1 YELWAGSGLDL
12 DALVEESVSQMPP
25 GQPLAPLLARLA
37 PPRPIIA
44 RRHLFH
50 TGTLRYFEV
59 RFVDGESLDKDLW
72 PLLTEGPVQGGD
84 GIILL
89 VVTSSQSLRARLSD
103 SLSEGRLF
111 EGALPD
117 HPIVVAL
124 PSFTTNLTELALEL
138 SALERIESSTPAL
151 QSDAVTRRELAARI
165 AELRQV
171 LEQEVARVYSAENP
185 ECEWYAP
192 KGRLSCRSS
201 RELVETLSELF

>member
-1 YELWAGSGLDL
+1 
-12 DALVEESVSQMPP
+12 
-25 GQPLAPLLARLA
+25 
-37 PPRPIIA
+37 
-44 RRHLFH
+44 
-50 TGTLRYFEV
+50 
-59 RFVDGESLDKDLW
+59 ESLDKDLW

-89 VVTSSQSLRARLSD
+89 VVTTSQGLRARLSD
-103 SLSEGRLF
+103 SLTEGRLF
-111 EGALPD
+111 ESAPD
-117 HPIVVAL
+117 YPAVVAL

-185 ECEWYAP
+185 ECEWYTA

-201 RELVETLSELF
+201 RELVETLSELFDIAYGLGPS